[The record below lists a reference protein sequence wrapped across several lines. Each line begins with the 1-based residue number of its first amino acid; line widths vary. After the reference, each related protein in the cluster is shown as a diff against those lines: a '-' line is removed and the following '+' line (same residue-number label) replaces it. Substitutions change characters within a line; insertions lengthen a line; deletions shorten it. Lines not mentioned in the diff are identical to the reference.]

1 MWTEPEELVAARIS
15 GSCNDGANDN
25 ENMVDGYVPL
35 RKLYDWENK
44 RLLDSMYEV
53 RIWVDINK
61 CWEIW
66 HKQVRNSTTKSPIIS
81 HNNKFITSQKE
92 KETCMA

>member
-1 MWTEPEELVAARIS
+1 MFKCTLERNFICSPHLWFVSNPRGKMWTEPEELVAARIS

-44 RLLDSMYEV
+44 GWLDSIYDV
-53 RIWVDINK
+53 KIWVDINTDAMLLQGIQ
-61 CWEIW
+61 WI
-66 HKQVRNSTTKSPIIS
+66 
-81 HNNKFITSQKE
+81 
-92 KETCMA
+92 